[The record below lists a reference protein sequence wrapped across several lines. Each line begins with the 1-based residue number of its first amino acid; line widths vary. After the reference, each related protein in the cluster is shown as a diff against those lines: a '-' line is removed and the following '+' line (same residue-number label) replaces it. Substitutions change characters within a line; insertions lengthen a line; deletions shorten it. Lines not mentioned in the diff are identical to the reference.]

1 MTGPQVLHT
10 STVASLTDLN
20 VEESRLCDCYP
31 ICTYFE
37 GDGLEGRQRA
47 SRYQEEADSGQ
58 AQVVVGPQVLQDSTC
73 TSALLYLREEV
84 RLSRAKKVSVLTY
97 QLFCNIFTILGG

>member
-20 VEESRLCDCYP
+20 VEESQLCDCYP

-73 TSALLYLREEV
+73 TLASLCLREEV
-84 RLSRAKKVSVLTY
+84 RLSRANNVSVFKPINCSATY
-97 QLFCNIFTILGG
+97 SLF